1 MIADL
6 TGKNALVTGGGQ
18 GIGRG
23 IALKLAEQGAD
34 VAIADINDE
43 GAADVV
49 DEIRSMGRNSFG
61 VHIDVTDNDSVILA
75 VERVIVGFGHLD
87 ILINNAGIGRVEGKA
102 GGGLDEDWEENWN
115 TVMDINVQGVM
126 RCTKAVVGHFMER
139 KYGKIINTA
148 SGAGRGP
155 IWWGPPSGAP
165 GYANAY
171 GPSKAAVINYTQY
184 CAATLGP
191 HNINVNAICPGRV
204 WTAFHDVAISERMR
218 SDPTLTGVD
227 PVDVFNEDVSN
238 LIPLAR
244 SQTPEE
250 IGILVAFLVSD
261 DASSITGQSIHI
273 DGGQRM
279 A

>member
-34 VAIADINDE
+34 VAIADINNE
-43 GAADVV
+43 SANSAV
-49 DEIRSMGRNSFG
+49 DEVKALGRVSFS
-61 VHIDVTDNDSVILA
+61 VHLDVTDNSLVSDAVGQVIA
-75 VERVIVGFGHLD
+75 EFGHLD

-184 CAATLGP
+184 CASTLGP

-218 SDPTLTGVD
+218 SDPSLAGSD
-227 PVDVFNEDVSN
+227 PVDVFNEDVAN

-250 IGILVAFLVSD
+250 IGTLVAFLVSD

>member
-6 TGKNALVTGGGQ
+6 TGRNALVTGGGQ

-23 IALKLAEQGAD
+23 IALRLAEQGAD
-34 VAIADINDE
+34 VAVADINDT
-43 GAADVV
+43 GATEVV
-49 DEIRSMGRNSFG
+49 GEIKAMARESFS
-61 VHIDVTDNDSVILA
+61 VDLDVTDNSSVDAAVKSVIA
-75 VERVIVGFGHLD
+75 RFGHLD

-102 GGGLDEDWEENWN
+102 GGGLDEDWEENWS
-115 TVMDINVQGVM
+115 TVLDINVQGVM
-126 RCTKAVVGHFMER
+126 RCTKAVVGHFIER
-139 KYGKIINTA
+139 RYGKIVNTA

-184 CAATLGP
+184 CASTLGP

-218 SDPTLTGVD
+218 SDPALAEMD
-227 PVDVFNEDVSN
+227 RIDVFNDDVAE

>member
-6 TGKNALVTGGGQ
+6 NGKNALVTGGGQ

-43 GAADVV
+43 GAATVV
-49 DEIRSMGRNSFG
+49 DEIKAMGSESFS
-61 VHIDVTDNDSVILA
+61 VHIDVTDNESVSTAISK
-75 VERVIVGFGHLD
+75 VISDFGHLD
-87 ILINNAGIGRVEGKA
+87 ILVNNAGIGRVEGKA

-126 RCTKAVVGHFMER
+126 RCTKSVVGHFMER
-139 KYGKIINTA
+139 KYGKIVNTA

-184 CAATLGP
+184 CASTLGP

-218 SDPTLTGVD
+218 SDPSLAGSR

-250 IGILVAFLVSD
+250 IGIVVAFLVSD

>member
-34 VAIADINDE
+34 VAIADINNE
-43 GAADVV
+43 GATDVV
-49 DEIRSMGRNSFG
+49 SEIKTTGRKSFS
-61 VHIDVTDNDSVILA
+61 VNLDVTDFDSVSSA
-75 VERVIVGFGHLD
+75 VASVIKEFGHLD

-126 RCTKAVVGHFMER
+126 RCTKAVVGHFIER

-204 WTAFHDVAISERMR
+204 WTKFHDVAISERMR
-218 SDPTLTGVD
+218 SDASLAGANPQ
-227 PVDVFNEDVSN
+227 DVFNEDVTN

>member
-34 VAIADINDE
+34 VAIADINDT
-43 GAADVV
+43 GAATVV
-49 DEIRSMGRNSFG
+49 DEIKALGRKSFS
-61 VHIDVTDNDSVILA
+61 VRIDVTDNASVTSAISG
-75 VERVIVGFGHLD
+75 VIAEFGHLD

-184 CAATLGP
+184 CASTLGP

-218 SDPTLTGVD
+218 SDPSLAGSD
-227 PVDVFNEDVSN
+227 PVNVFNEDVAN

>member
-34 VAIADINDE
+34 VAIADLNDDRC
-43 GAADVV
+43 G
-49 DEIRSMGRNSFG
+49 RSGERDQRDRARNSFS
-61 VHIDVTDNDSVILA
+61 VHIDVTDNDSVVASRRARHRRLSGI
-75 VERVIVGFGHLD
+75 LD
-87 ILINNAGIGRVEGKA
+87 ILDKQRWDRACGGQGRRRFGRGLGRELEHRDGHQRAGRDEVHQSGRRPFHGA
-102 GGGLDEDWEENWN
+102 
-115 TVMDINVQGVM
+115 
-126 RCTKAVVGHFMER
+126 R
-139 KYGKIINTA
+139 YGKIINTA

-184 CAATLGP
+184 CASTLGP

-204 WTAFHDVAISERMR
+204 WTKFHDVAISERMR
-218 SDPTLTGVD
+218 SDPSLVRGRPGRSLQRRCRQSD
-227 PVDVFNEDVSN
+227 PAREGRR
-238 LIPLAR
+238 PLR
-244 SQTPEE
+244 RW
-250 IGILVAFLVSD
+250 D
-261 DASSITGQSIHI
+261 
-273 DGGQRM
+273 RW
-279 A
+279 

>member
-34 VAIADINDE
+34 VAIADINDS
-43 GAADVV
+43 GADEVV
-49 DEIRSMGRNSFG
+49 DEIRAMARKSFA
-61 VHIDVTDNDSVILA
+61 VHIDVTDNDSVSAAIG
-75 VERVIVGFGHLD
+75 RVIEDFGHLD

-184 CAATLGP
+184 CASTLGP

-218 SDPTLTGVD
+218 SDPSLVGTN
-227 PVDVFNEDVSN
+227 PQDVFNEDVAN

>member
-34 VAIADINDE
+34 VAIADINDS
-43 GAADVV
+43 GAAEVV
-49 DEIRSMGRNSFG
+49 DEIRAMGRKSFA
-61 VHIDVTDNDSVILA
+61 VHIDVTDNDSVSAAI
-75 VERVIVGFGHLD
+75 EPVIKDFGHLD

-126 RCTKAVVGHFMER
+126 RCTKAVVGHFIER

-184 CAATLGP
+184 CASTLGP

-218 SDPTLTGVD
+218 NDSSLVGANPQ
-227 PVDVFNEDVSN
+227 DVFNEDVAN

>member
-1 MIADL
+1 MLADL
-6 TGKNALVTGGGQ
+6 SGKTALVTGGGQ

-43 GAADVV
+43 GAGAVV
-49 DEIRSMGRNSFG
+49 GEIEALSRKSFS
-61 VHIDVTDNDSVILA
+61 VHLDVTDPDSVGPA
-75 VERVIVGFGHLD
+75 VAEVIEGFGHLD
-87 ILINNAGIGRVEGKA
+87 ILVNNAGIGRVAGKA
-102 GGGLDEDWEENWN
+102 GGGLEDDWEENWA

-126 RCTKAVVGHFMER
+126 RCTKAVLGHFIER
-139 KYGKIINTA
+139 KYGKIVNTS

-155 IWWGPPSGAP
+155 ILWGPPGGAGFGSP
-165 GYANAY
+165 Y

-184 CAATLGP
+184 LASSLGP

-204 WTAFHDVAISERMR
+204 WSDFHVTAIAEKQRKDPSLAEKAPQEIFDQNVADM
-218 SDPTLTGVD
+218 
-227 PVDVFNEDVSN
+227 
-238 LIPLAR
+238 IPLGR
-244 SQTPEE
+244 GQTPEE
-250 IGILVAFLVSD
+250 IGNLVAFLVSD
-261 DASSITGQSIHI
+261 DANSITGQSIHI

>member
-6 TGKNALVTGGGQ
+6 TGKTALVTGGGQ
-18 GIGRG
+18 GIGLG

-34 VAIADINDE
+34 VAIADINNE
-43 GAADVV
+43 GANAAVA
-49 DEIRSMGRNSFG
+49 EIKALDRVSFA
-61 VHIDVTDNDSVILA
+61 VNIDVTDNESVADAIGH
-75 VERVIVGFGHLD
+75 VIAKFGHLD

-102 GGGLDEDWEENWN
+102 GGGLNEDWEENWN

-184 CAATLGP
+184 CASTLGP

-218 SDPTLTGVD
+218 SDPSLAGSD
-227 PVDVFNEDVSN
+227 PHNVFNEDVAN

>member
-6 TGKNALVTGGGQ
+6 AGKNALVTGGGQ

-34 VAIADINDE
+34 VAIADINDD
-43 GAADVV
+43 GAVAVS
-49 DEIRSMGRNSFG
+49 DEIKGMGRNSFT
-61 VHIDVTDNDSVILA
+61 VHIDVTDNDSVKLA
-75 VERVIVGFGHLD
+75 IERVIVGFGHLD

-184 CAATLGP
+184 CASTLGP

-204 WTAFHDVAISERMR
+204 WTKFHDVAISERMR
-218 SDPTLTGVD
+218 NDPSLAGSD

-250 IGILVAFLVSD
+250 IGTLVAFLVSD

>member
-34 VAIADINDE
+34 VAIADINDD
-43 GAADVV
+43 GAVAVS
-49 DEIRSMGRNSFG
+49 DEIKSMGRNSFT
-61 VHIDVTDNDSVILA
+61 VHIDVTDNESVKLA
-75 VERVIVGFGHLD
+75 IERVIVGFGHLD

-184 CAATLGP
+184 CASTLGP

-218 SDPTLTGVD
+218 SDPSLAGVD

-250 IGILVAFLVSD
+250 IGVLVAFLVSD

>member
-1 MIADL
+1 
-6 TGKNALVTGGGQ
+6 
-18 GIGRG
+18 
-23 IALKLAEQGAD
+23 
-34 VAIADINDE
+34 
-43 GAADVV
+43 
-49 DEIRSMGRNSFG
+49 
-61 VHIDVTDNDSVILA
+61 
-75 VERVIVGFGHLD
+75 
-87 ILINNAGIGRVEGKA
+87 
-102 GGGLDEDWEENWN
+102 
-115 TVMDINVQGVM
+115 
-126 RCTKAVVGHFMER
+126 MER

-184 CAATLGP
+184 CASTLGP

-218 SDPTLTGVD
+218 SDPSLAGSD
-227 PVDVFNEDVSN
+227 PVDVFNEDVAN

-250 IGILVAFLVSD
+250 IGIPW
-261 DASSITGQSIHI
+261 
-273 DGGQRM
+273 
-279 A
+279 

>member
-23 IALKLAEQGAD
+23 IALKLAEQGAN
-34 VAIADINDE
+34 VAIADINDA
-43 GAADVV
+43 GAAEVV
-49 DEIRSMGRNSFG
+49 NEIQTFGRDSFS
-61 VHIDVTDNDSVILA
+61 VHIDVRDNDSVVSA
-75 VERVIVGFGHLD
+75 VGEVIAEFGHLD

-126 RCTKAVVGHFMER
+126 RCTKAVVGHFMKR

-184 CAATLGP
+184 CASTLGP

-218 SDPTLTGVD
+218 SDPSLAGVD

>member
-23 IALKLAEQGAD
+23 IAFKLAEQGAD
-34 VAIADINDE
+34 VAIADINE
-43 GAADVV
+43 SGAAEVV
-49 DEIRSMGRNSFG
+49 DEIRAMGRKSFA
-61 VHIDVTDNDSVILA
+61 VRIDVTDNASVSSAIGG
-75 VERVIVGFGHLD
+75 VIAEFGHLD

-126 RCTKAVVGHFMER
+126 RCTKAVVGHFMDR

-184 CAATLGP
+184 CAATLGL

-204 WTAFHDVAISERMR
+204 WTKFHDVAISERMR
-218 SDPTLTGVD
+218 SDPSLAGSE
-227 PVDVFNEDVSN
+227 PQDVFNEDVAN